1 MWLYFLCFT
10 AFLWQTID
18 VYVDIVNDD
27 GVDLL
32 MVVDIKL

>member
-1 MWLYFLCFT
+1 
-10 AFLWQTID
+10 